1 MSLKKKAF
9 LKTITNGCRSPAFM
23 LQYYNAL
30 PVSRIISISLELSA
44 VFRIPQ
50 SLVALLVLILL
61 SLDLQGISYTVDCG
75 CV

>member
-1 MSLKKKAF
+1 
-9 LKTITNGCRSPAFM
+9 M

-30 PVSRIISISLELSA
+30 PVSQIISISLEHSA

-50 SLVALLVLILL
+50 SLVALLGLILL

-75 CV
+75 CIVMEEQLHPFGSSDGVVVE

>member
-1 MSLKKKAF
+1 
-9 LKTITNGCRSPAFM
+9 M

-30 PVSRIISISLELSA
+30 PVSRIILISLELSA